1 MFLNGLSHLLFYD
14 HGVGSINIKGLLHCV
29 WYLVY
34 EWVMIEGCMC
44 TITRHGKRCGY
55 FGSRLG
61 WLNDL
66 LKKVTVS
73 LSMVCY
79 STLDEVDCMLDM
91 GFETQIHII
100 FFDENLQ

>member
-1 MFLNGLSHLLFYD
+1 MNGWWLIDVCAQLQD
-14 HGVGSINIKGLLHCV
+14 MERGVDI
-29 WYLVY
+29 LVA
-34 EWVMIEGCMC
+34 
-44 TITRHGKRCGY
+44 T
-55 FGSRLG
+55 LG

-66 LKKVTVS
+66 LERVTVS

-79 STLDEVDCMLDM
+79 LALDEANRMLDM